1 MGFNSKPA
9 VLLYWEAIFYWMS
22 FSKRPV
28 LYCELHLYS
37 GFQKRKWQLIVC
49 NKRHPYSGIHTLLG
63 RLYVAIR
70 HGFDG
75 EQHVFNGRNTYCM

>member
-37 GFQKRKWQLIVC
+37 GLHRQHG
-49 NKRHPYSGIHTLLG
+49 NS
-63 RLYVAIR
+63 LYVKHIVRESTGITTSGDNALNMLWSDPSRVRWGAARI
-70 HGFDG
+70 
-75 EQHVFNGRNTYCM
+75 